1 MPTSTWSTIR
11 QDICRPLGLITGS
24 TTTNISDG
32 NTLVLDTSL
41 GQMFPVD
48 DFFNNRWYVQL
59 IPSSGDNQN
68 NIRRVIDYAYASGT
82 LTCAGASSNYWP
94 ANESGSINYE
104 LTPFDPS
111 EVSNFYNEV
120 REQVFP
126 DLALV
131 RDVETIV
138 TGLNQHT
145 YTLPSTIRKVD
156 RVYLGNRR
164 NADTSENLLLNGD
177 FEDWTNATTA
187 ENWSVTSTG
196 SGTSSVNQEADTS
209 DPDNYAV
216 LYGDNSARLA
226 VALNT
231 VTTLVQ
237 TFNSASSSYTDVA
250 TQGMEANVSA
260 WVYCTVASRVSLTID
275 GTVQSETH
283 GGTGWELLKGSE
295 TLTQD
300 DTATVVG
307 ISVTTGAILAVFVD
321 EIWMTLGQSEMVDVP
336 YNELRNWE
344 HVPSVAGASDGG
356 VIRFQETLPSKY
368 RLRIVGRDLLSP
380 VTTDASTIEI
390 DGELLHPVY
399 DRVRMM
405 IAQRMAANNPG
416 SDWAEMARQ
425 YEASYV
431 RAVEGN
437 LVKVKSPPVAIPR
450 MVF

>member
-1 MPTSTWSTIR
+1 VPTSTWSTIR
-11 QDICRPLGLITGS
+11 QDICRPLGLVTGS
-24 TTTNISDG
+24 TTTNISNG
-32 NTLVLDTSL
+32 NALVVDTGL
-41 GQMFPVD
+41 TKRFPVD
-48 DFFNNRWYVQL
+48 SYFDNRWFVQL
-59 IPSSGDNQN
+59 IPTSGNNQNDIRRITGFTQSSGT
-68 NIRRVIDYAYASGT
+68 IA
-82 LTCAGASSNYWP
+82 CAGANWTDS
-94 ANESGSINYE
+94 ESGSINYE

-126 DLALV
+126 DIALV

-164 NADTSENLLLNGD
+164 NADSGDNLLLNGD
-177 FEDWTNATTA
+177 FEDWDADQLTPGSQN
-187 ENWSVTSTG
+187 NWTLAG
-196 SGTSSVNQEADTS
+196 SGATFNKEAETSNPE
-209 DPDNYAV
+209 NYMV
-216 LYGDNSARLA
+216 LHGNNSGRLA
-226 VALNT
+226 VASAN
-231 VTTLVQ
+231 TTLLQ
-237 TFNSASSSYTDVA
+237 TFTPSSSSYTTLA
-250 TQGMEANVSA
+250 TEGQEVNLSA
-260 WVYCTVASRVSLTID
+260 WVYCNTASKVKLYID
-275 GTVQSETH
+275 DGVVGDFH
-283 GGTGWELLKGSE
+283 GGTGWELMKASD
-295 TLTQD
+295 TLD
-300 DTATVVG
+300 YNDTTAVVG
-307 ISVTTGAILAVFVD
+307 IHVTASNVAVFID
-321 EIWMTLGQSEMVDVP
+321 EIWMTLGQSEMTDVP
-336 YNELRNWE
+336 YTELRNWE

-416 SDWAEMARQ
+416 SNWAELARQ
-425 YEASYV
+425 YEASYT
-431 RAVEGN
+431 RAVEGD
-437 LVKVKSPPVAIPR
+437 LVKTSSPLVAVPR

>member
-11 QDICRPLGLITGS
+11 QDLCLPLGLVTGS
-24 TTTNISDG
+24 TTTHISNG
-32 NTLVLDTSL
+32 NALVVDTGL
-41 GQMFPVD
+41 TKRFPVD
-48 DFFNNRWYVQL
+48 SYFDNRWFVQL
-59 IPSSGDNQN
+59 IPTSGNNQNDIRRITGFTQSSGT
-68 NIRRVIDYAYASGT
+68 IA
-82 LTCAGASSNYWP
+82 CAGANWTDS
-94 ANESGSINYE
+94 ESGSINYE

-120 REQVFP
+120 REQIFP
-126 DLALV
+126 DIALV

-138 TGLNQHT
+138 TGLRQHT

-177 FEDWTNATTA
+177 FEDWTSSTSPDY
-187 ENWSVTSTG
+187 WSVTGTG
-196 SGTSSVNQEADTS
+196 ASVNQEADTS
-209 DPDNYAV
+209 DPENYMV
-216 LYGDNSARLA
+216 LYGDNSARLVVPSTTA
-226 VALNT
+226 V
-231 VTTLVQ
+231 TLVQ
-237 TFNSASSSYTDVA
+237 TFDSTLSRYTAVA
-250 TQGMEANVSA
+250 TEGQECNLSA
-260 WVYCTVASRVSLTID
+260 WVYCTEASRVSLTID
-275 GTVQSETH
+275 GAVQSETH
-283 GGTGWELLKGSE
+283 GGTGWELLKGSQ
-295 TLTQD
+295 TLTQT
-300 DTATVVG
+300 DTEAAVG
-307 ISVTTGAILAVFVD
+307 LSITSGNALAVFVD
-321 EIWMTLGQSEMVDVP
+321 EIWMTLGQSELIDVP
-336 YNELRNWE
+336 YTELRNWE
-344 HVPSVAGASDGG
+344 HVPPVAGASNGG
-356 VIRFQETLPSKY
+356 IIRFQETLPSKY
-368 RLRIVGRDLLSP
+368 RIRVVGRDLLSP

>member
-11 QDICRPLGLITGS
+11 NDICLPLGLVTGS
-24 TTTNISDG
+24 TTTNISNG
-32 NTLVLDTSL
+32 TALIVDTSL
-41 GQMFPVD
+41 TKRFPVD
-48 DFFNNRWYVQL
+48 SYFDNRWFVQL
-59 IPSSGDNQN
+59 IPTSGNNQNDIRRITGFTQSSGT
-68 NIRRVIDYAYASGT
+68 IA
-82 LTCAGASSNYWP
+82 CAGANWTDS
-94 ANESGSINYE
+94 ESGSINYE

-120 REQVFP
+120 REQIFP
-126 DLALV
+126 DIALV

-164 NADTSENLLLNGD
+164 NADSGDNLLLNGD
-177 FEDWTNATTA
+177 FEDWDADQLTPGSQN
-187 ENWSVTSTG
+187 NWTLAG
-196 SGTSSVNQEADTS
+196 SGATFNKEAETSNPE
-209 DPDNYAV
+209 NYMV
-216 LYGDNSARLA
+216 LHGNNSGRLA
-226 VALNT
+226 VASAD
-231 VTTLVQ
+231 TTLLQ
-237 TFNSASSSYTDVA
+237 TFTPSSSSYTTLA
-250 TQGMEANVSA
+250 TEGQEVNLSA
-260 WVYCTVASRVSLTID
+260 WVYCNTASKVKLYID
-275 GTVQSETH
+275 DGVVGDFH
-283 GGTGWELLKGSE
+283 GGTGWELMKASN
-295 TLTQD
+295 TLD
-300 DTATVVG
+300 YNDTTAVVG
-307 ISVTTGAILAVFVD
+307 IHVTASNVAVFID
-321 EIWMTLGQSEMVDVP
+321 EIWMTLGQSEMTDVP
-336 YNELRNWE
+336 YTELRNWE
-344 HVPSVAGASDGG
+344 HVPPVAGASNGG

-368 RLRIVGRDLLSP
+368 RIRVVGRDLLSA
-380 VTTDASTIEI
+380 VSSDSSTVEI

-431 RAVEGN
+431 RAVEGD

>member
-11 QDICRPLGLITGS
+11 NDICLPLGLVTGS
-24 TTTNISDG
+24 TTTNISNG
-32 NTLVLDTSL
+32 NALIVDTGL
-41 GQMFPVD
+41 TKRFPVD
-48 DFFNNRWYVQL
+48 SYFDNRWFVQL
-59 IPSSGDNQN
+59 IPTSGNNQNDIRRITGFTQSSGT
-68 NIRRVIDYAYASGT
+68 IA
-82 LTCAGASSNYWP
+82 CAGANWTDS
-94 ANESGSINYE
+94 ESGSINYE

-126 DLALV
+126 DIALV

-164 NADTSENLLLNGD
+164 NADSGDNLLLNGD
-177 FEDWTNATTA
+177 FEDWDADQLTPGSQN
-187 ENWSVTSTG
+187 NWTLAG
-196 SGTSSVNQEADTS
+196 SGATFNKEAETSNPE
-209 DPDNYAV
+209 NYMV
-216 LYGDNSARLA
+216 LHGNNSGRLA
-226 VALNT
+226 VASAN
-231 VTTLVQ
+231 TTLLQ
-237 TFNSASSSYTDVA
+237 TFTPSSSSYTTLA
-250 TQGMEANVSA
+250 TEGQEVNLSA
-260 WVYCTVASRVSLTID
+260 WVYCNTASKVKLYID
-275 GTVQSETH
+275 DGVVGDFH
-283 GGTGWELLKGSE
+283 GGTGWELMKASN
-295 TLTQD
+295 TLD
-300 DTATVVG
+300 YNDTTAVVG
-307 ISVTTGAILAVFVD
+307 IHVTASNVAVFID
-321 EIWMTLGQSEMVDVP
+321 EIWMTLGQSEMTDVP
-336 YNELRNWE
+336 YTELRNWE
-344 HVPSVAGASDGG
+344 HVPPVAGASNGG

-368 RLRIVGRDLLSP
+368 RIRVVGRDLLSA
-380 VTTDASTIEI
+380 VSSDSSTVEI

-431 RAVEGN
+431 RAVEGD